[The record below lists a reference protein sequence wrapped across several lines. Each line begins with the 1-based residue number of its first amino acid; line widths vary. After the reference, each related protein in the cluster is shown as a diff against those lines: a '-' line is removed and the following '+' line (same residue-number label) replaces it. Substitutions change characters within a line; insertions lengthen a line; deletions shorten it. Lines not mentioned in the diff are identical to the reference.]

1 MISEVIFCLLSTF
14 FAQIGLDNEVLIV
27 LSSFSLFFFFCFLG
41 FFFFFF
47 FFVFWV
53 FFFFFFFFLA
63 GYQQLIG
70 RKKWPDGNIKAKDTR
85 TQGIVAITLKIFSRL

>member
-27 LSSFSLFFFFCFLG
+27 LSSFSLFFFLFFG
-41 FFFFFF
+41 FF
-47 FFVFWV
+47 V
-53 FFFFFFFFLA
+53 FFFFFFLA